1 VSRTN
6 PTYPTADVLPAHAR
20 FPGLLV
26 VIVAAAAVV
35 ASFLVGC
42 AHDAGL
48 ELTAWTLVPP
58 DGAPVALTVP
68 AGYGAHLPHERCRYE
83 LRTEVRLDAGLR
95 GRDLTLTLQKFDA
108 FAVLHVSG
116 ESIEPLGASLLDR
129 VRPSERMLV
138 FRVPAALTRGESL
151 PLTLV
156 VEHRDFF
163 TAGLPFAP
171 RLEATPYGDE
181 AARAEQG
188 LNRTLVVGVIAVLSL
203 LALASAL
210 SFGWDRKRA
219 ADGWY
224 ALLAA
229 SLVGWHLAVLGVT
242 QLFDA
247 RDIVHVPFFTTVVA
261 CIAGI
266 GFVHAHFELGPP
278 PRWAFAAVALS
289 GAGALAVGW
298 RPFAPYWPC
307 ELLLDVAILVTLG
320 YVLVRLGALVR
331 RAVRR
336 LDAACMFGA
345 WTVVGV
351 AAVLNGEVNSPVQLP
366 PIAWLLFVLVQAVL
380 LVRAHA
386 ARLRSLNVALAVR
399 VTMLEDRGRAIAEL
413 NDELRRQVGDRS
425 ARLAEALSRIGR
437 ARPADQR
444 LAEGDVINDRYRVM
458 KLLGQGGMGA
468 VYEVERTRD
477 GQRFALKTVTGA
489 GGGPAL
495 ARLAREAEIATKVVH
510 ANVVG
515 IVDIDVASSG
525 VLFIVM
531 ELVPGRALAAEAERF
546 GDVEWARPILR
557 QVAAGLRALHE
568 AGIVHRDLKPAN
580 VLLMTR
586 EGAPPI
592 AKIADFGIARVS
604 VDPTQPA
611 HPTEVDPAGS
621 TVAVSQADTGD
632 KRGTGDLGL
641 TQTGMVLGTPI
652 YMAPELLHGGELVP
666 SSDMWSF
673 GVMACEVLTGKR
685 PFDASPVELALAGRM
700 SMPPS
705 VDASALEPAT
715 ADILRRC
722 LERAPG
728 KRPTAAEVEAAV

>member
-1 VSRTN
+1 M
-6 PTYPTADVLPAHAR
+6 A
-20 FPGLLV
+20 LLV
-26 VIVAAAAVV
+26 VIAVAAAW
-35 ASFLVGC
+35 LLGC
-42 AHDAGL
+42 ARSPGI
-48 ELTAWTLVPP
+48 EVTAWTLVPP
-58 DGAPVALTVP
+58 DGAAVALTLP
-68 AGYGAHLPHERCRYE
+68 AGYGDRLPHERCTYE
-83 LRTEVRLDAGLR
+83 LRTDVPLDASLR

-108 FAVLHVSG
+108 LAVLHASG
-116 ESIEPLGASLLDR
+116 ETIDPLGASLLDR
-129 VRPSERMLV
+129 VRPSDRLLV
-138 FRVPAALTRGESL
+138 FRIPAASTRGEAL

-163 TAGLPFAP
+163 TAAVPFAP
-171 RLEATPYGDE
+171 RLEANPYGDE

-188 LNRTLVVGVIAVLSL
+188 LNRTLVIAVVAVLSL

-210 SFGWDRKRA
+210 AFAWDRRRA
-219 ADGWY
+219 DVGWY
-224 ALLAA
+224 ALLAG

-266 GFVHAHFELGPP
+266 GFVHAHFDLGPP
-278 PRWAFAAVALS
+278 PRWAFGVVTAS
-289 GAGALAVGW
+289 GVGALAIGW

-307 ELLLDVAILVTLG
+307 SILLDAAILLTLG

-331 RAVRR
+331 RGVRR
-336 LDAACMFGA
+336 VDAAWMFGA
-345 WTVVGV
+345 WTVVGC
-351 AAVLNGEVNSPVQLP
+351 AAVLNGEVNAPVQLP

-380 LVRAHA
+380 LVRSQA

-399 VTMLEDRGRAIAEL
+399 VTMLEERGRAIAAL

-425 ARLAEALSRIGR
+425 ARLAEALSRIAH
-437 ARPADQR
+437 ARPAEQR
-444 LAEGDVINDRYRVM
+444 LAVGDVINDRYRVV

-477 GQRFALKTVTGA
+477 GGRFALKTVTGA

-515 IVDIDVASSG
+515 IVDIDVAPSG

-531 ELVPGRALAAEAERF
+531 ELVRGRALAAEAERF
-546 GDVEWARPILR
+546 GDVAWARPILR
-557 QVAAGLRALHE
+557 QVAAGLHALHE

-580 VLLMTR
+580 VLLAAR
-586 EGAPPI
+586 EGSPPT
-592 AKIADFGIARVS
+592 AKIADFGISRVAA
-604 VDPTQPA
+604 DPTQPA
-611 HPTEVDPAGS
+611 PRVDIDPEGS
-621 TVAVSQADTGD
+621 TVAASLPDTDG
-632 KRGTGDLGL
+632 KRATGDLGL
-641 TQTGMVLGTPI
+641 TKTGMVLGTPI
-652 YMAPELLHGGELVP
+652 YMAPELLHGGEPVP

-685 PFDASPVELALAGRM
+685 PFAASPVELALAGRM

-705 VDASALEPAT
+705 FDWSALEPAT
-715 ADILRRC
+715 ASLLKRC
-722 LERAPG
+722 LEREPE
-728 KRPTAAEVEAAV
+728 KRPTAAEAETVV